1 MDYIFKEMNWK
12 KDWVIITKIDI
23 KPVRKI
29 MNKIMGNELNI
40 KGKSTRGFNSTQFDL
55 YEQRSQFEEV
65 INMVKYELCKLD
77 LKSYNLLS
85 AWTVIGKENGYH
97 MVHNHNMV
105 AQDHVSTVLYLKMP
119 KKSNMHQSSR
129 FYYFLNDGNKI
140 NYHHFLPVEGNL
152 VIMPV
157 HILHGAYPQ
166 AKGIRQTLNLDFEIK

>member
-1 MDYIFKEMNWK
+1 MNWK

-29 MNKIMGNELNI
+29 MDKIMGNELNI
-40 KGKSTRGFNSTQFDL
+40 KSKSTRGFNSTQFDL
-55 YEQRSQFEEV
+55 YEQRSQFEDV
-65 INMVKYELCKLD
+65 IDMVKYELCKLD

-85 AWTVIGKENGYH
+85 AWTVIGKENCYH
-97 MVHNHNMV
+97 MVHNHNIV

-119 KKSNMHQSSR
+119 KKSNMHQSGR
-129 FYYFLNDGNKI
+129 FYYFLNDGSKI

-166 AKGIRQTLNLDFEIK
+166 AKGIRQTLNLDFEVK